1 MNQTQTAQ
9 RPQTEY
15 LVPLQDYIGLTV
27 ERMGTP
33 SRVVVPLT
41 DHVRGA
47 IAPAHGGVLATMI
60 DVACAASIGRETYG
74 GGFPVSTELSV
85 RFYSQPKQ
93 SPLIAEGQVVH
104 RGSRLI
110 GVECVVRD
118 GLGRQV
124 ARGSGSYMLLSDF
137 GELAAPR
144 PPTA

>member
-1 MNQTQTAQ
+1 MAMNQTQTA
-9 RPQTEY
+9 PKTEHRI
-15 LVPLQDYIGLTV
+15 PLQDYIGLTV

-60 DVACAASIGRETYG
+60 DVACAASIGQETYG

-104 RGSRLI
+104 RGSRII

-137 GELAAPR
+137 GDLAAPR
-144 PPTA
+144 RPSA